1 MFSVIT
7 DIYNKKTKGPTLM
20 ELFTATGKLKKFFL
34 TTRDVWC
41 VHHGW
46 HGTHIQV
53 VATHASPWWHVCGNN
68 LNIVSM
74 CAVSPVA
81 HTSNIS

>member
-1 MFSVIT
+1 
-7 DIYNKKTKGPTLM
+7 
-20 ELFTATGKLKKFFL
+20 L
-34 TTRDVWC
+34 TTRDMRC

-46 HGTHIQV
+46 HGTHRYHVQV
-53 VATHASPWWHVCGNN
+53 VATDASKCWCMCGKN

-74 CAVSPVA
+74 CAVSHVV